1 MPKSRFFR
9 TPSNKVLQGYFFSV
23 LGGLICAANLN
34 TLIVPLK
41 LFNGG
46 FVGVSQMISD
56 FLINVLHVGIPPTF
70 NLSGVMLMLLNVPLM
85 LLAFREIS
93 RTFFLKSA
101 LTVACQSLAMTMIP
115 IPTTPLIEDRLTACI
130 IGGLIAGSGIGLTLR
145 SGGSG
150 GGTDIIGVY
159 CTKKFPDMSVGKL
172 SISVSS
178 VVFLYC
184 LFRYDL
190 QSVVYSIIFAA
201 TTVLVMDRFHYQNI
215 KSSAMIITKHKEVAD
230 SIVQL
235 LQRGV
240 TCWQGYGAYTHE
252 SSYIFMTVLSKFE
265 INRLK
270 RIVHDID
277 PQAFIIVNDRLDISG
292 NFVKRL

>member
-1 MPKSRFFR
+1 MPNPRIFNTQKS
-9 TPSNKVLQGYFFSV
+9 KILQGYFFSV
-23 LGGLICAANLN
+23 LGGLICATNLN
-34 TLIVPLK
+34 VLIIPLK

-56 FLINVLHVGIPPTF
+56 ILTNLLHINIPPTF
-70 NLSGVMLMLLNVPLM
+70 NLSGLMLMLLNAPLM

-93 RTFFLKSA
+93 RTFFLKSL
-101 LTVACQSLAMTMIP
+101 LTVVCQSMAMLIIP
-115 IPTTPLIEDRLTACI
+115 IPTSPLIEDRLTACI

-172 SISVSS
+172 SMSVSS
-178 VVFLYC
+178 IVFLYC

-190 QSVVYSIIFAA
+190 ETVVYSIIFSAA
-201 TTVLVMDRFHYQNI
+201 TILVMDRFHYQNI
-215 KSSAMIITKHKEVAD
+215 KSSAMIFTKHKEVAD
-230 SIVQL
+230 SIMQL

-240 TCWQGYGAYTHE
+240 TCWHGYGAYTHE

-292 NFVKRL
+292 NFIKRL